1 MSDNPQDDP
10 IEAAIIALVHAA
22 PEGRSISPA
31 DDAKAA
37 DPDNH
42 HKRFGHVRQ
51 AAIRLAKAGKVTI
64 LRKGK
69 PVEDVETFKGV
80 YRIGRPVKGNDAGQS
95 DSGESDAG

>member
-1 MSDNPQDDP
+1 MTDTPQEDP
-10 IEAAIIALVHAA
+10 IEQAILSLVAAA

-31 DDAKAA
+31 DAAKAA

-51 AAIRLAKAGKVTI
+51 AAVRLAKAGKVQI

-69 PVEDVETFKGV
+69 PVEDPDTFKGV
-80 YRIGRPVKGNDAGQS
+80 YRIGRI
-95 DSGESDAG
+95 